1 MRLHWRS
8 ASGWP
13 ARRCHPDD
21 QEDCGDADS
30 RAGRGAAG
38 NVPGSGSGDDR
49 TAGLG
54 SRAGGRAGT
63 QSGRSDRA
71 SYGRRLTR
79 STGSLLALA
88 ARCWHR
94 AAMRIAVFLGSSSGR
109 RPEYA
114 ATAAEVG
121 RLLAAAGIGLVY
133 GGGSVGLMGVRA
145 DAALA
150 AGGEVIGVIPD
161 RVFAAEVAHQGLTRL
176 EVVGSMHA
184 RKARMAQLADA
195 FAVLPG
201 GLGTMDEL
209 FEILTW
215 RQIGLHDKPV
225 ALVDAGDFWDPLI
238 AVVDALVEDEFVG
251 PASREFVL
259 RVQPW
264 QLADLVRGRP
274 GG

>member
-1 MRLHWRS
+1 
-8 ASGWP
+8 
-13 ARRCHPDD
+13 
-21 QEDCGDADS
+21 
-30 RAGRGAAG
+30 
-38 NVPGSGSGDDR
+38 
-49 TAGLG
+49 
-54 SRAGGRAGT
+54 
-63 QSGRSDRA
+63 
-71 SYGRRLTR
+71 
-79 STGSLLALA
+79 
-88 ARCWHR
+88 
-94 AAMRIAVFLGSSSGR
+94 MRIAVFLGSSSGR

-121 RLLAAAGIGLVY
+121 RLLAAEGIGLVY
-133 GGGSVGLMGVRA
+133 GGGSVGLMGVLA

-238 AVVDALVEDEFVG
+238 AVVDALVED
-251 PASREFVL
+251 
-259 RVQPW
+259 
-264 QLADLVRGRP
+264 
-274 GG
+274 